1 VAAPWHTFRIK
12 RGQKFEYK
20 THEATAMDRRWQLV
34 LHCLGIEHVPFSKGT
49 LVAFRRR
56 LSERRI
62 AIANQSPQV
71 AQRAGTL

>member
-1 VAAPWHTFRIK
+1 
-12 RGQKFEYK
+12 
-20 THEATAMDRRWQLV
+20 MDRRWQLV